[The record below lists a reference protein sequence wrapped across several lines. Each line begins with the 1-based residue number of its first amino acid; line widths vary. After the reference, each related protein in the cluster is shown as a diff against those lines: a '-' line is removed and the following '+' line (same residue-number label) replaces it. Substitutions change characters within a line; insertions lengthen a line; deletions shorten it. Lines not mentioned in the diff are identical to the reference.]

1 MNNYLTIAFFN
12 ENNLELI
19 KTQIVDNTTI
29 NNKTISDTLQVHKN
43 ILLRDEISILS
54 YRLGNISSYIFL
66 LLKNIIYDNKISTFE
81 IENYLIAIDL
91 FQNL

>member
-1 MNNYLTIAFFN
+1 MNNYLTIGFFN

-19 KTQIVDNTTI
+19 KTQIVDNKTI
-29 NNKTISDTLQVHKN
+29 NNKTSSDTLQVHKN

-91 FQNL
+91 FQHL

>member
-12 ENNLELI
+12 ENNLELK

-29 NNKTISDTLQVHKN
+29 NNKTSSDTLQVHKN

-54 YRLGNISSYIFL
+54 YRLGNISSYFFL
-66 LLKNIIYDNKISTFE
+66 LLKNIIYNNKISTFE
-81 IENYLIAIDL
+81 IENYLN
-91 FQNL
+91 FSK